1 MHIASLLTI
10 ERYRLFNLLPIP
22 DITTLTLTLTLTLLT
37 IKRGKPYLL
46 IINTIIVITDSRLL
60 THFIRD
66 QPTISHVLYPLLIS
80 KGVILSLKSL

>member
-22 DITTLTLTLTLTLLT
+22 DITTLTLTLTLLT